1 MAQKIQKF
9 GMVLPI
15 VLLSYF
21 MILLDN
27 SIIFTSTVRISQDLH
42 MSGTLLS
49 WVSNAY
55 ALTFGGFLL
64 FFGRVGDIYGRKRI
78 FQLGLLIFTVASLF
92 VGISTSSTMI
102 ITMRAIQG
110 IGSAILAP
118 TTLAL
123 LMDAY
128 EGQQRSTAIAY
139 YGVTA
144 GIGASFGLLIG
155 GLITS
160 YSSWR
165 YGFLINVPVGIMM
178 MLLTQRYISQ
188 SPKGKNL
195 NMDWLGA
202 ILSVLTFS
210 SLVYSINGSALRW
223 LSGIICLIAFVLF
236 IWVEYHHFQPLT
248 PLTLF
253 KSVTR
258 SSAYVARFF
267 FMAASMSYF
276 FLMPQ
281 ALQRYLGYSP
291 LQAAFAFI
299 PLTATQFVAS
309 LFTNHLIQRFSTERV
324 LIVGTLFDLVGYS
337 LGALIGLQHGY
348 LLGTAIPMIFIG
360 VGQGLVVAPMTV
372 EGVAGA
378 NADEAG
384 AASGVVNTVHQIGGA
399 VGLSLVTLLT
409 ASIHKPEQ
417 MIVRSQYI
425 MIVYVLV
432 MLGAGLTIY
441 RFKKQ
446 K

>member
-1 MAQKIQKF
+1 MAQKVQKF

-27 SIIFTSTVRISQDLH
+27 SIIFTSTVHISQDLQ
-42 MSGTLLS
+42 MSATLLS
-49 WVSNAY
+49 WVSNVY

-64 FFGRVGDIYGRKRI
+64 FFGRMGDIYGRKRI
-78 FQLGLLIFTVASLF
+78 FQIGLVIFTIASFL

-102 ITMRAIQG
+102 IAMRALQG

-128 EGQQRSTAIAY
+128 EGEQRATAIAY

-144 GIGASFGLLIG
+144 GLGASFGLLIG

-165 YGFLINVPVGIMM
+165 YGFLINVPVGVIMFC
-178 MLLTQRYISQ
+178 LTQRFIAQ
-188 SPKGKNL
+188 SSRDKDL
-195 NMDWLGA
+195 VLDWKGA
-202 ILSVLTFS
+202 ILSVVTFS
-210 SLVYSINGSALRW
+210 SLVYSINGNVLRW
-223 LSGIICLIAFVLF
+223 LSGVICVFALVTFLWIESHHSKPLMPLSLF
-236 IWVEYHHFQPLT
+236 RNG
-248 PLTLF
+248 
-253 KSVTR
+253 TR

-267 FMAASMSYF
+267 FMSASMSYF

-281 ALQRYLGYSP
+281 ALQHYLGYSP

-299 PLTATQFVAS
+299 PLTATQFIAS
-309 LFTNHLIQRFSTERV
+309 LFTNRLIQRFSTERV

-360 VGQGLVVAPMTV
+360 IGQGLVVAPMTV

-399 VGLSLVTLLT
+399 VGLSLVSLLT
-409 ASIHKPEQ
+409 SSLTNPEKMIIHSQQIMLIYVIIMLLAS
-417 MIVRSQYI
+417 
-425 MIVYVLV
+425 LN
-432 MLGAGLTIY
+432 IY
-441 RFKKQ
+441 RLKSK
-446 K
+446 